1 VGGGFVLLEGKV
13 AIVTGAAR
21 GLGQAFAQRFA
32 AEGAKVVAG
41 DVRPCD
47 ATVALAPDAIKGV
60 TMDVTDPASVQ
71 GAVDA
76 ALQSFGRLDILVN
89 NAALY
94 GALKGA
100 WFQDIEEDEWQRA
113 LDVNITGIWR
123 CCKAAL
129 PALRDA
135 GGGSIVN
142 ISSIGALLGNP
153 QGLHYTLTKGAV
165 ITMTR
170 SMARELGQ
178 YNIRVN
184 AIAPSG
190 VATDGTAEFFGAKSE
205 KLLSKLASQ
214 QSIQKNPEPRDMA
227 AAVTFL
233 ASEESRLISGQT
245 IVVDGGMVMI

>member
-1 VGGGFVLLEGKV
+1 MLLAGKV

-21 GLGQAFAQRFA
+21 GLGQAFAHRFA

-41 DVRPCD
+41 DLRSCE
-47 ATVALAPDAIKGV
+47 ATAALAPDAIVPV
-60 TMDVTDPASVQ
+60 TMNVTDQASVQ
-71 GAVDA
+71 AAVDVA
-76 ALQSFGRLDILVN
+76 VKTFGRLDVLVN

-135 GGGSIVN
+135 GGGAIIN

-170 SMARELGQ
+170 SMAREVGQ

-190 VATDGTAEFFGAKSE
+190 VATDGTAEFFGPKTD

-214 QSIQKNPEPRDMA
+214 QSIQRNPEPRDMA
-227 AAVTFL
+227 AAAAFL

>member
-1 VGGGFVLLEGKV
+1 MLLEGKV

-21 GLGQAFAQRFA
+21 GLGQAFAKRFA
-32 AEGAKVVAG
+32 AEGAKVIAG
-41 DVRPCD
+41 DLRPCD
-47 ATVALAPDAIKGV
+47 ATAALAPEAIKPV
-60 TMDVTDPASVQ
+60 MMDVTDQASVQ
-71 GAVDA
+71 AAVD
-76 ALQSFGRLDILVN
+76 FGLSAFGCIDVLVN

-100 WFQDIEEDEWQRA
+100 WFQDIDEDEWRRA
-113 LDVNITGIWR
+113 LDVNITGVWR
-123 CCKAAL
+123 CCKAVL
-129 PALRDA
+129 PAMREA
-135 GGGSIVN
+135 GGGAIVN
-142 ISSIGALLGNP
+142 ISSIGALMGNP

-190 VATDGTAEFFGAKSE
+190 VATDGTAEFFGAKTE

-214 QSIQKNPEPRDMA
+214 ASIQKNPEPRDMA
-227 AAVTFL
+227 AAAAFL
-233 ASEESRLISGQT
+233 ASEESRLITGQT
-245 IVVDGGMVMI
+245 LVVDGGMVML